1 MVPKAGSIN
10 NLKLVEEEIREPGE
24 EEVQIEVKSI
34 GFNFADIFAMFGLY
48 GATPE
53 GSFVPGLEF
62 PVLSARSVKM

>member
-10 NLKLVEEEIREPGE
+10 NLKLVEEEIREPGK

-62 PVLSARSVKM
+62 CRCCQQDR